1 MLWIDLVVFILFFIL
16 LISKIEKSYLG
27 KILYIFIFIFS
38 LIEIGCILTKNTHLD
53 LAIIS
58 NVDKKSLKI
67 AIEQFKLMLSIFILV
82 LIAGT
87 ILIVKYYEK
96 IKNYILKLKI
106 NNSIFLIIL
115 LVLNLFPNSIL
126 RNSYITAKMISNSKV
141 KKNYNE
147 ILNNMGVNKNW
158 IVNPEEIQA
167 SSGKNVVLIYLE
179 SFERGF
185 FNKNYFSNLT
195 PNLDKLKKEWTYY
208 DNYQEVPG
216 TGWTMGAM
224 YSTQTGMPT
233 LFGLHGNEIF
243 NNIDKIKV
251 PSIGKIME
259 KAGYEQIFIKGADLD
274 FSGTRNF
281 FELTGYKGFGN
292 SELDNS
298 YSRNSWGVRDKE
310 VFEEA
315 KIKYLELQK
324 TGKPFN
330 LTVLN
335 LDTHFPHGLPDER
348 FRQILGNELSGV
360 EYAIKTI
367 DYLIGDFIKFLKDQP
382 SYKDTVIYIIPDH
395 TIMGSEEM
403 TPVVKKLKNT
413 ERKLWMLTNSS
424 NKLLNSKSEEI
435 TFYDIPTLI
444 LKGAE
449 IKTNVKFI
457 GEYIK
462 DKSKTDIDLLQNLQL
477 LNLSL
482 IEFSEIKNKLEIVQ
496 SEGNNSEFIVYSDGR
511 EIDRFFL
518 NKDLKRYY
526 SIDENYKIK
535 GKFSTDKNIS
545 RYSEDYSN
553 SILKLEV
560 FLDNK
565 NNIQLS
571 LVDRNDITLSFKK
584 ENYYKKIINLGKYSI
599 GKIDSLELTRKE
611 LKKNIDLA
619 KEIAELRLI
628 NNLNE
633 YFYKLKKLNKK
644 NIVGIISVQDEG
656 SNQYSNYKE
665 GFDIFKLSNLEG
677 KSRQSYLS
685 VFRSN
690 GELVYEKLEDKLLTQ
705 KIKLEDINLELVSS
719 GYHNGNTS
727 KIIVNREDYSK
738 NKRGLNIVIL
748 DLDNNL
754 IIDIFNV
761 DTCGD
766 PNLIINR

>member
-27 KILYIFIFIFS
+27 KVLYVFIFTFS

-67 AIEQFKLMLSIFILV
+67 AIEQFKLMLSIFTLV
-82 LIAGT
+82 LIAGI

-126 RNSYITAKMISNSKV
+126 RSSYVTAKMISNSKV

-147 ILNNMGVNKNW
+147 ILNNMGVTKNW
-158 IVNPEEIQA
+158 IVNPEEVQA
-167 SSGKNVVLIYLE
+167 ISGKNIVLIYLE

-185 FNKNYFSNLT
+185 FNKNYFLNLT
-195 PNLDKLKKEWTYY
+195 PNLDKLKKEWKYY

-233 LFGLHGNEIF
+233 LFGLSGNEIF
-243 NNIDKIKV
+243 NNIDKINV
-251 PSIGKIME
+251 PSIGNVMK

-274 FSGTRNF
+274 YSGARNF

-292 SELDNS
+292 NELDKS

-330 LTVLN
+330 LTILN
-335 LDTHFPHGLPDER
+335 VDTHFPNGLPDER
-348 FRQILGNELSGV
+348 FRQILGNELNGV

-367 DYLIGDFIKFLKDQP
+367 DYLIGDFIKFLKEQP

-395 TIMGSEEM
+395 IIMGSEEM

-482 IEFSEIKNKLEIVQ
+482 IEFSEIKNKLEIVK
-496 SEGNNSEFIVYSDGR
+496 SEGNSSEFRVYSDGR

-518 NKDLKRYY
+518 NKDIKRYY

-535 GKFSTDKNIS
+535 GKFSIDKNLNKD
-545 RYSEDYSN
+545 SEDYSN
-553 SILKLEV
+553 SIVKLEI

-571 LVDRNDITLSFKK
+571 LVDRNNITLSFKK

-599 GKIDSLELTRKE
+599 GKLDSLELTRKE
-611 LKKNIDLA
+611 LKKKIDLA
-619 KEIAELRLI
+619 KEIIELKSI

-633 YFYKLKKLNKK
+633 YFYKLKKINKK
-644 NIVGIISVQDEG
+644 SIIGIISIKDEG
-656 SNQYSNYKE
+656 SNQYIKYKE
-665 GFDIFKLSNLEG
+665 AFDTFSLLSLKGKLWN
-677 KSRQSYLS
+677 SYLS

-690 GELVYEKLEDKLLTQ
+690 GEIIYEKLDNNLLNQ
-705 KIKLEDINLELVSS
+705 KIKLKNINLELISS
-719 GYHNGNTS
+719 GFYNGNTS
-727 KIIVNREDYSK
+727 KIIVNREEYSK

-748 DLDNNL
+748 DLDNDL
-754 IIDIFNV
+754 IIDTFNV
-761 DTCGD
+761 DTFED
-766 PNLIINR
+766 LNLFINR